1 MPRVSVI
8 IAAYNAA
15 AHLEDTLASVHAQSY
30 DDWEVVLA
38 DDASTDATARIAKT
52 FTERVR
58 VVTSAQNLG
67 PAGARNLAVANASGE
82 LLASDSLGDPAA
94 TKQVLVR
101 DGTVMTTDGPFAEV
115 KEQLA
120 GFYLVDCDS
129 IERAIEIVP
138 QIPEAAFS
146 IVEVRPIR
154 DLSSLL

>member
-1 MPRVSVI
+1 MKFLILIYSNPESRGVW
-8 IAAYNAA
+8 
-15 AHLEDTLASVHAQSY
+15 DQM
-30 DDWEVVLA
+30 
-38 DDASTDATARIAKT
+38 
-52 FTERVR
+52 TEEQQREAMTGYVGLHEAL
-58 VVTSAQNLG
+58 T
-67 PAGARNLAVANASGE
+67 ASGE
-82 LLASDSLGDPAA
+82 LIASDSLGDPAA

-120 GFYLVDCDS
+120 GFYLVDCDT

-154 DLSSLL
+154 DLSALTS